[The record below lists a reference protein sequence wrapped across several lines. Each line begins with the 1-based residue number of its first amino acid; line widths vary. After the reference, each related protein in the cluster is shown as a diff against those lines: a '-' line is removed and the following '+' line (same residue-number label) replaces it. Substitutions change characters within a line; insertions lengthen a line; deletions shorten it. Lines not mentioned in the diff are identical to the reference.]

1 MTTPT
6 PRQQVIIKA
15 LHSLW
20 RAWSLSLGAM
30 ALLLVL
36 ALLIPKTWLPAAAM
50 AESFGLL
57 MAARGRLLP
66 RKFACSLLLLAVA
79 RIMAITSVIMAV
91 ISLLAVAQPGGIVI
105 DITPDN
111 REIPFISGLI
121 LFPVSA
127 LVSCAMLVRVGR
139 NRWCGNC
146 RRLNDFY
153 PGDNFLATLYDR
165 EARYQLTSVAI
176 LSTALTA
183 VLWWYYFS
191 FYINVNLNGP
201 DHFFFTTMPLII
213 YAVSLGYM
221 LLRYYNLYAIYGTEA
236 AAYVSRAATGSALRV
251 LIISG
256 DSIILEQ
263 HANGRYDTPATQ
275 PIAAEA
281 DAGEAA
287 ARSLVQRYV
296 PQGVIKATRYLYRGN
311 GFMPGTGYVHYA
323 AFVDDTAAAPEG
335 CRRVALERIMRLLRQ
350 GELSI
355 DLMAEISRIYTITMA
370 WKTYD
375 KTGRRLYRIK
385 RYVPTFHIADL
396 KDWAVDY
403 DDLSWYQVAA
413 NNEDCRFYRLRRL
426 WHRLSGAPKPDNQ
439 Q

>member
-20 RAWSLSLGAM
+20 RAWSLALGAM
-30 ALLLVL
+30 ASLLVL
-36 ALLIPKTWLPAAAM
+36 ALLIPKTWLPAVAV
-50 AESFGLL
+50 AESMALL
-57 MAARGRLLP
+57 MAARGRMMP
-66 RKFACSLLLLAVA
+66 RSFACSLLLLAVS
-79 RIMAITSVIMAV
+79 RIIALTAVVMAV
-91 ISLLAVAQPGGIVI
+91 ISLLAVAQPGGIII
-105 DITPDN
+105 DMTPDN
-111 REIPFISGLI
+111 REIPYITGLI

-127 LVSCAMLVRVGR
+127 LVSIAMRSRAGG
-139 NRWCGNC
+139 NRWCRSC
-146 RRLNDFY
+146 RRLNGFH

-165 EARYQLTSVAI
+165 ETRYQLMSVAI
-176 LSTALTA
+176 LSTVLSA

-201 DHFFFTTMPLII
+201 DHFFFTYMPLII
-213 YAVSLGYM
+213 YGVSLGYM
-221 LLRYYNLYAIYGTEA
+221 LMRYYNLYAIYGTDA
-236 AAYVSRAATGSALRV
+236 AIGEPRGAGGSALRV

-256 DSIILEQ
+256 DSIMLERL
-263 HANGRYDTPATQ
+263 AGGRYDTPATMA
-275 PIAAEA
+275 IAGEA
-281 DAGEAA
+281 DATEAA
-287 ARSLVQRYV
+287 VRALVQRCV
-296 PQGVIKATRYLYRGN
+296 PGRSIIATRYLYRGN

-323 AFVDDTAAAPEG
+323 AFVDDAAAPPEG
-335 CRRVALERIMRLLRQ
+335 CRRVVMERIMRLMRQ

-355 DLMAEISRIYTITMA
+355 DLMAEMSRIYTITMA

-426 WHRLSGAPKPDNQ
+426 WHRLCGHSTPSPQ
-439 Q
+439 

>member
-1 MTTPT
+1 MTTT

-15 LHSLW
+15 LHSMW

-30 ALLLVL
+30 ASLLVL
-36 ALLIPKTWLPAAAM
+36 ELMIPKIWLPAVAI

-57 MAARGRLLP
+57 LAARGRLMP

-79 RIMAITSVIMAV
+79 RIIAIVAVVMAV
-91 ISLLAVAQPGGIVI
+91 ISLLAVTKPGGIII
-105 DITPDN
+105 DMTPDN
-111 REIPFISGLI
+111 RDIPYITGLI

-127 LVSCAMLVRVGR
+127 IVSAVMRGR
-139 NRWCGNC
+139 AGHNRWCCSC
-146 RRLNDFY
+146 RNLNGFF
-153 PGDNFLATLYDR
+153 PGDNFLAALYAR
-165 EARYQLTSVAI
+165 ETRYQLMSVAI
-176 LSTALTA
+176 LSSVLSA

-201 DHFFFTTMPLII
+201 DHFFFTYMPLIV

-221 LLRYYNLYAIYGTEA
+221 YMRYCNLYAIYGADADGEAPRA
-236 AAYVSRAATGSALRV
+236 AAGSALRV
-251 LIISG
+251 LIISN
-256 DSIILEQ
+256 DSILLERRP
-263 HANGRYDTPATQ
+263 NGRYDTPATM
-275 PIAAEA
+275 PITSGA
-281 DAGEAA
+281 DASETAVRA
-287 ARSLVQRYV
+287 LVQRYV
-296 PQGVIKATRYLYRGN
+296 PQDCIGATRYLYRGN

-323 AFVDDTAAAPEG
+323 AFVDDSADTPDG
-335 CRRVALERIMRLLRQ
+335 CQRVAIERIMRLMRQ
-350 GELSI
+350 GELAI
-355 DLMAEISRIYTITMA
+355 DLMAEISRIHTITMA

-413 NNEDCRFYRLRRL
+413 NNEDCRFYRIRRL
-426 WHRLSGAPKPDNQ
+426 WQRLCRRAPSSTHQ
-439 Q
+439 

>member
-15 LHSLW
+15 LHSMW
-20 RAWSLSLGAM
+20 QAWSLSLGAM
-30 ALLLVL
+30 ASLLVL
-36 ALLIPKTWLPAAAM
+36 ALLMSKTWLPAVAM

-66 RKFACSLLLLAVA
+66 RKFACSLLLLAAA
-79 RIMAITSVIMAV
+79 RIMAITAVIMAV
-91 ISLLAVAQPGGIVI
+91 INLLAVAQPGGIVI

-111 REIPFISGLI
+111 REIPYISGLI

-127 LVSCAMLVRVGR
+127 LVSGAMLVRVGR

-183 VLWWYYFS
+183 VQWWYYFS

-201 DHFFFTTMPLII
+201 DHFFFTYMPLII

-221 LLRYYNLYAIYGTEA
+221 LLRYYNLYAIYSADDAGEA
-236 AAYVSRAATGSALRV
+236 SCAATGSALRV
-251 LIISG
+251 LIISRDG
-256 DSIILEQ
+256 IMLERR
-263 HANGRYDTPATQ
+263 ANGRYDTPATM
-275 PIAAEA
+275 PITTEAEA
-281 DAGEAA
+281 TETA
-287 ARSLVQRYV
+287 ARSLAQRYV
-296 PQGVIKATRYLYRGN
+296 AQGVISATRYLYRGN

-323 AFVDDTAAAPEG
+323 AFVDDAAAPPEG
-335 CRRVALERIMRLLRQ
+335 CRRVVMERIMRLMRQ

-355 DLMAEISRIYTITMA
+355 DLMAEMSRIYTITMA

-426 WHRLSGAPKPDNQ
+426 WHRLCGHSTPSPQ
-439 Q
+439 